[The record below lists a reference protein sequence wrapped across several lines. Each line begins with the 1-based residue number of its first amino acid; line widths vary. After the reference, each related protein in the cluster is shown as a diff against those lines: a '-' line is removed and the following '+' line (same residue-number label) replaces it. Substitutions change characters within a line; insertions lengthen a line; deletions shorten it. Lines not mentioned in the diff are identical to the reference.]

1 MYLIPLV
8 VLACLAVIAVAWSP
22 IFALLI
28 AVPLFVVFLA
38 YVGMRPRADDRI
50 EPPTGSAGEHEDET
64 PTGAWGEQRPE
75 QT

>member
-28 AVPLFVVFLA
+28 AVPLFIVFLA
-38 YVGMRPRADDRI
+38 YVGMRPRADERI
-50 EPPTGSAGEHEDET
+50 EPPTGSAGEHETET
-64 PTGAWGEQRPE
+64 PTGAWGEERPE
-75 QT
+75 RT